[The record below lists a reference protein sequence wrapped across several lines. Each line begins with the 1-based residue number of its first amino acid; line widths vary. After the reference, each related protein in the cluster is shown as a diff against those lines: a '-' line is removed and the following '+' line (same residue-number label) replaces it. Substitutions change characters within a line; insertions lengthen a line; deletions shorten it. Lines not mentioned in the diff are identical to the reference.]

1 MGDSP
6 QIRTSCPSETQNKSV
21 THERANGSHHEVHSF
36 PHRTGLTGPH
46 LLARLPLGPLVD
58 SASDIFLAGA

>member
-21 THERANGSHHEVHSF
+21 SHERGNGSHHEVHSF
-36 PHRTGLTGPH
+36 PHRTGLTGLH
-46 LLARLPLGPLVD
+46 LLAPLPLRPPVD
-58 SASDIFLAGA
+58 SASAILPAGA